1 MKTLYV
7 TDLDGT
13 LLRPDETL
21 SPFTLRTV
29 NALVE
34 GGMQFSFATARSII
48 TSMRVTEGLSRRLPV
63 ILYNGAFIRRA
74 DTGALLHACRFGSGF
89 PALLDDLISHGVWPI
104 VYSLEDGQE
113 KYRYVPARNTP
124 GMALFQASRAG
135 DPRETIVASADAL
148 LDGDPFYLTCIDE
161 TEKLAPLYDKY
172 RTQYH
177 CILHRDIYSGNQ
189 WLEIMPKEA
198 SKANAVLRLKELLG
212 CSRLVVFGDGRNDL
226 DMFAAADEAYAV
238 ANAAEELKAIA
249 TAVIPANTED
259 GVARWL
265 LDHVQP

>member
-13 LLRPDETL
+13 LLQPDETL
-21 SPFTLRTV
+21 SPFTIRTI
-29 NALVE
+29 NALVDR
-34 GGMQFSFATARSII
+34 GLRFSFATARSII
-48 TSMRVTEGLSRRLPV
+48 TSMRVTEGLTRNLPV

-74 DTGALLHACRFGSGF
+74 DTRALLHSCSFGEDF

-113 KYRYVPARNTP
+113 KYRYVPAHNTP

-135 DPRETIVASADAL
+135 DPRETIVSAAAEL
-148 LDGDPFYLTCIDE
+148 RAGQPFYLTCIDE
-161 TEKLAPLYDKY
+161 TEKLAPLYDRY
-172 RTQYH
+172 REQYH

-189 WLEIMPKEA
+189 WLEIMPRAA

-212 CSRLVVFGDGRNDL
+212 ADRLVVFGDGRNDL
-226 DMFAAADEAYAV
+226 DMFAAADERYAV
-238 ANAAEELKAIA
+238 ANAVEELKAIA

-265 LDHVQP
+265 LDNARL